1 MVWWCVEMKNK
12 VNKIKGQQSQQKG
25 VEYEKFVAEVYNYWN
40 SLLKGKEWYRI
51 EKNKDKN
58 SGEIDIYFE
67 YKLPNGVN
75 KTCIECKSGK
85 ITKEGIYAFHTK
97 LQEKGGNIHGI
108 ICYQDD
114 KQISKGIQSFCKT
127 HNIELKKIIK
137 DSGFESLAFYAYR
150 QFLLT
155 FKVVK
160 RDDGNSLDL
169 QLPVELIPFGKD
181 NNDNL
186 IFVSYDGKAIEEYI
200 DKDKSSLI
208 TDEKDYKFFKPI
220 TDKFLFDK
228 LKPEFQ
234 EGIFPSK
241 EMKTNFKLFELQ
253 TEKDDVKKF
262 LLICEY
268 VSILRDDG
276 NMSFKIKTEDKTE
289 QFCYIRKP
297 LEN

>member
-1 MVWWCVEMKNK
+1 MEKEDDK
-12 VNKIKGQQSQQKG
+12 KAGKEAQKKGD
-25 VEYEKFVAEVYNYWN
+25 EYEKFVAEVYNYWN
-40 SLLKGKEWYRI
+40 SSLKGKEGYKI
-51 EKNKDKN
+51 EKNKDKH

-108 ICYQDD
+108 ICYQDE
-114 KQISKGIQSFCKT
+114 KQISKGIQSFCQE
-127 HNIELKKIIK
+127 HNIELKRIIK
-137 DSGFESLAFYAYR
+137 DSGIVKIRFYSYK
-150 QFLLT
+150 QYLL
-155 FKVVK
+155 FFNIVNIDNK
-160 RDDGNSLDL
+160 
-169 QLPVELIPFGKD
+169 QLLNLKECCCMPFGKNEQGKPFYTLHD
-181 NNDNL
+181 GSL
-186 IFVSYDGKAIEEYI
+186 IEKFINENKE
-200 DKDKSSLI
+200 KFI
-208 TDEKDYKFFKPI
+208 TDEKYYEFFKPI

-228 LKPEFQ
+228 LEPKLQ
-234 EGIFPSK
+234 EGIVHSK
-241 EMKTNFKLFELQ
+241 EMKTNFKLFKLQ
-253 TEKDDVKKF
+253 TEKDDIKF

-276 NMSFKIKTEDKTE
+276 NISLEFKTEDKTE

>member
-1 MVWWCVEMKNK
+1 MKNK

-67 YKLPNGVN
+67 YKIPNGVN
-75 KTCIECKSGK
+75 KTCIECKNYSRKSGK

-108 ICYQDD
+108 ICYQYD

-127 HNIELKKIIK
+127 HNIELKRIIM
-137 DSGFESLAFYAYR
+137 DSGLVEMTFYAYR

-155 FKVVK
+155 FKAVK
-160 RDDGNSLDL
+160 RDDGNFLR
-169 QLPVELIPFGKD
+169 PVEAMEMPFGKD
-181 NNDNL
+181 KNDSL
-186 IFVSYDGKAIEEYI
+186 IFVSHNGEAIKEYI
-200 DKDKSSLI
+200 DKNKSSLI
-208 TDEKDYKFFKPI
+208 TDEKYYAFFKPI

-241 EMKTNFKLFELQ
+241 EMKTNFKLFKLP
-253 TEKDDVKKF
+253 TEKDDIKF

-276 NMSFKIKTEDKTE
+276 SMSLEFKTENKTE
-289 QFCYIRKP
+289 QLCYIRKP

>member
-1 MVWWCVEMKNK
+1 MKNK
-12 VNKIKGQQSQQKG
+12 VNKIKGKQSQQKG
-25 VEYEKFVAEVYNYWN
+25 AEYEKFVAEVYNYWN
-40 SLLKGKEWYRI
+40 FLLKGKEGYKI

-85 ITKEGIYAFHTK
+85 ITKEGIYAFQTK

-108 ICYQDD
+108 ICYQDE
-114 KQISKGIQSFCKT
+114 KQISKGIQSFCKI

-137 DSGFESLAFYAYR
+137 ESGLVSLKLNAYR
-150 QFLLT
+150 QFILT
-155 FKVVK
+155 FKVIK
-160 RDDGNSLDL
+160 RDDGNFLDL
-169 QLPVELIPFGKD
+169 QLPVELIPFCKD
-181 NNDNL
+181 DNGNP
-186 IFVSYDGKAIEEYI
+186 IFVSYDGKAIKEHL
-200 DKDKSSLI
+200 DKHKSSLI
-208 TDEKDYKFFKPI
+208 TDEKYYALFKPI

-228 LKPEFQ
+228 LEPKLQ

-241 EMKTNFKLFELQ
+241 EMKTNFKLFELPK
-253 TEKDDVKKF
+253 EKDDIKKF

-276 NMSFKIKTEDKTE
+276 TMSLEFKTEDKTE

>member
-1 MVWWCVEMKNK
+1 MDEKYNK
-12 VNKIKGQQSQQKG
+12 DVGKINNDKGK
-25 VEYEKFVAEVYNYWN
+25 EYEKFVAEVYNYWN
-40 SLLKGKEWYRI
+40 SLLKGKEGYKI

-85 ITKEGIYAFHTK
+85 ITKEGIYAFQTK

-108 ICYQDD
+108 ICYQDK
-114 KQISKGIQSFCKT
+114 KQISKGIQTFCKT

-137 DSGFESLAFYAYR
+137 DSGLLLLKLNAYR
-150 QFLLT
+150 QFILT
-155 FKVVK
+155 FKVIK
-160 RDDGNSLDL
+160 RDCGNFLDL
-169 QLPVELIPFGKD
+169 QLPVEAIPFCKD
-181 NNDNL
+181 NNDSL
-186 IFVSYDGKAIEEYI
+186 IFVSYNNKAIEEYI
-200 DKDKSSLI
+200 DKNKSSLI

-228 LKPEFQ
+228 LKPEFKK
-234 EGIFPSK
+234 GIFLSK
-241 EMKTNFKLFELQ
+241 EMKTNFKLFELP
-253 TEKDDVKKF
+253 TEKDDIKL

-276 NMSFKIKTEDKTE
+276 NMSLEFKTGDKTE